1 MKRLLA
7 SVLSAAAL
15 MFTALP
21 AQADV
26 TVGLIMGTT
35 GPTASLGMGY
45 KKVFDFAPK
54 EIAGVPVRYVFLDD
68 AGDPSAAV
76 RHMRK
81 LVTEDNADIIIGSST
96 TPSCL
101 AMADVANEL
110 EVPQI
115 CLAPVAVP
123 ADKNKY
129 VFGVAQSVP
138 VMVSVLVEHMKKNN
152 VKTLAYIGYA
162 DGWGDL
168 CWNAIE
174 KLAGQAGINIVAQE
188 RFNRPDTSVAAQV
201 LKIMAARP
209 DAVFV
214 GASSTPATL
223 PHITLK
229 ERGFAGNIYHT
240 HGILGPD
247 FLRVG
252 GAAVEGAYATSGPLI
267 VADELADSNPIK
279 KVALDFFNAYE
290 KNYPQ
295 VRNSFAGYSNDSML
309 FLGAALPKAM
319 AAAKPG
325 SVEFRRSLR
334 DGLEGIKGL
343 IGAHAVYNLSPTDHT
358 GVDER
363 ARVLVQVKGGAFR
376 LVE

>member
-1 MKRLLA
+1 
-7 SVLSAAAL
+7 
-15 MFTALP
+15 
-21 AQADV
+21 
-26 TVGLIMGTT
+26 
-35 GPTASLGMGY
+35 
-45 KKVFDFAPK
+45 
-54 EIAGVPVRYVFLDD
+54 
-68 AGDPSAAV
+68 
-76 RHMRK
+76 MRK

-279 KVALDFFNAYE
+279 KVALDFFKAYE

-343 IGAHAVYNLSPTDHT
+343 VGAHAVYNLSPTDHT